1 MNEITLRLPEG
12 IPNNYEKLYS
22 TVGETPTSDNK
33 YTLSDYQAEFLNILC
48 IDPNDLT
55 FQGYIPENPED
66 SAGECYIF
74 KSNDGITSV
83 YLHGNRH
90 DEQPITVSRG
100 DKEYTF
106 TTSTPWCSEI
116 PIPDSIIMYD
126 RNKKY
131 EMRISQGKRLDNI
144 LSIATDIVSRCDIKA
159 EPDIKGN
166 LGCSIKEIGTPI
178 LDEGIPF
185 YMGTAYNYLDSCQLT
200 QENFE
205 GRLEGLIEES
215 FENPL
220 AKEYFK
226 SMMPFAIKAFQ
237 CAVVG
242 PTIEVDGHYLGEYI
256 YSFDIE
262 KAKKFPSPRT
272 RLASNYSIE
281 GFVAAYCLALKYYDI
296 NSILTRSASQ
306 K

>member
-1 MNEITLRLPEG
+1 MNKITLRLPEG

-22 TVGETPTSDNK
+22 TVGETPTSDNI

-55 FQGYIPENPED
+55 FKEYIPENPED
-66 SAGECYIF
+66 SAGEFFIF

-83 YLHGNRH
+83 CLHGNRH

-100 DKEYTF
+100 GVEYTF

-116 PIPDSIIMYD
+116 PVPNSIIMYD

-144 LSIATDIVSRCDIKA
+144 LIIKTESVNKCDIKA

-166 LGCSIKEIGTPI
+166 LGCSIMEIGTPI
-178 LDEGIPF
+178 LDESIPF
-185 YMGTAYNYLDSCQLT
+185 YMGTAYNYSDPCPLT

-215 FENPL
+215 FQAPL
-220 AKEYFK
+220 IRNYFK
-226 SMMPFAIKAFQ
+226 SMMPFAIKAFR
-237 CAVVG
+237 CAVVS
-242 PTIEVDGHYLGEYI
+242 PTVEVGGHCMGEYI
-256 YSFDIE
+256 NWFDI
-262 KAKKFPSPRT
+262 KRALATPSPRT
-272 RLASNYSIE
+272 RRASKSSID
-281 GFVAAYCLALKYYDI
+281 GFVAGYCQARNCYDPE
-296 NSILTRSASQ
+296 SILTRSASQ

>member
-12 IPNNYEKLYS
+12 IPNKYEKLYS
-22 TVGETPTSDNK
+22 TVGETPTSDNN

-55 FQGYIPENPED
+55 FQEYIPENPED
-66 SAGECYIF
+66 SAGEFFIF

-90 DEQPITVSRG
+90 DKQPITVSRG
-100 DKEYTF
+100 GIEYTF
-106 TTSTPWCSEI
+106 TTSTPWCSKI

-126 RNKKY
+126 RTKKY

-144 LSIATDIVSRCDIKA
+144 LSIATESVNKCDIRA
-159 EPDIKGN
+159 VPDIKGN

-185 YMGTAYNYLDSCQLT
+185 YKGTAYNYLDPCPLT
-200 QENFE
+200 QEDFE

-215 FENPL
+215 FQEPL
-220 AKEYFK
+220 IRNYFK
-226 SMMPFAIKAFQ
+226 SMMPFAIKAFR
-237 CAVVG
+237 CAVVS
-242 PTIEVDGHYLGEYI
+242 PTVEVEGHYLGEYI
-256 YSFDIE
+256 YTFDIE
-262 KAKKFPSPRT
+262 KAKKFPFPRT

-281 GFVAAYCLALKYYDI
+281 GFVASYCLALKYYDPE
-296 NSILTRSASQ
+296 SILTRSASQ

>member
-1 MNEITLRLPEG
+1 MNKITLSLPDG

-22 TVGETPTSDNK
+22 TVGETPTSDNI

-55 FQGYIPENPED
+55 FQEYIPENPED
-66 SAGECYIF
+66 SAGEFFIF

-90 DEQPITVSRG
+90 DKQPITVSRG
-100 DKEYTF
+100 GIEYTF
-106 TTSTPWCSEI
+106 TTSKPWCSEI
-116 PIPDSIIMYD
+116 PVPDSIIMYD
-126 RNKKY
+126 RTKKY

-144 LSIATDIVSRCDIKA
+144 LSIATESVNKCDIKA

-166 LGCSIKEIGTPI
+166 LGCSIMEIGTPI
-178 LDEGIPF
+178 LDESIPF
-185 YMGTAYNYLDSCQLT
+185 YMGTAYNYSDPCPLT

-215 FENPL
+215 FQAPL
-220 AKEYFK
+220 IRNYFK

-237 CAVVG
+237 CAVVS
-242 PTIEVDGHYLGEYI
+242 PTVEVGGHCMLEDI
-256 YSFDIE
+256 NSFDIE

-281 GFVAAYCLALKYYDI
+281 GFVAGYRQARDYYDP
-296 NSILTRSASQ
+296 NSILTISASQ

>member
-1 MNEITLRLPEG
+1 MLVLPKDLSKISKNKKRIKELEKD
-12 IPNNYEKLYS
+12 IEEKSEKLKS
-22 TVGETPTSDNK
+22 LG
-33 YTLSDYQAEFLNILC
+33 
-48 IDPNDLT
+48 
-55 FQGYIPENPED
+55 GPED
-66 SAGECYIF
+66 K
-74 KSNDGITSV
+74 KSWDTM
-83 YLHGNRH
+83 LK
-90 DEQPITVSRG
+90 
-100 DKEYTF
+100 DKESDVYSYLNQ
-106 TTSTPWCSEI
+106 ST
-116 PIPDSIIMYD
+116 
-126 RNKKY
+126 
-131 EMRISQGKRLDNI
+131 QDNI
-144 LSIATDIVSRCDIKA
+144 YEAYKRKKNDNSITR
-159 EPDIKGN
+159 E
-166 LGCSIKEIGTPI
+166 
-178 LDEGIPF
+178 
-185 YMGTAYNYLDSCQLT
+185 Q
-200 QENFE
+200 
-205 GRLEGLIEES
+205 
-215 FENPL
+215 

>member
-1 MNEITLRLPEG
+1 MNKITLSLPDG

-22 TVGETPTSDNK
+22 TVGETPASDNN
-33 YTLSDYQAEFLNILC
+33 YTLSDYQAGLLNILC

-55 FQGYIPENPED
+55 FQEYIPENPED
-66 SAGECYIF
+66 SAGEFFIF

-90 DEQPITVSRG
+90 DKQPITVSRG
-100 DKEYTF
+100 GIEYTF
-106 TTSTPWCSEI
+106 TTSKPWCSDI
-116 PIPDSIIMYD
+116 PVPNSIIMYD
-126 RNKKY
+126 RTKKY

-144 LSIATDIVSRCDIKA
+144 LIIKTESVNKCDIKA
-159 EPDIKGN
+159 VPDIKGN

-185 YMGTAYNYLDSCQLT
+185 YKGTAYKYLDSCQLT

-205 GRLEGLIEES
+205 GRLELLIEES
-215 FENPL
+215 FQTPL
-220 AKEYFK
+220 TKDYFK
-226 SMMPFAIKAFQ
+226 RMIPFATEAFR
-237 CAVVG
+237 CAVVS
-242 PTIEVDGHYLGEYI
+242 PTIKVEGHCMGGYI

-262 KAKKFPSPRT
+262 RALATPSSGT
-272 RLASNYSIE
+272 RRDSNYDIE
-281 GFVAAYCLALKYYDI
+281 GFVAGYCLALKYYDPE
-296 NSILTRSASQ
+296 SILTRSAGQ